1 MEPLAPRGLGS
12 APSGLDPGLR
22 VRRCA
27 PGYRARRHF
36 PPSVARPPVG
46 RAKTC
51 SGREPDMERKK
62 VSSDKIRSIG
72 YDARN
77 QVLEIEFSDGK
88 IVQYAGVPSE
98 VHRRLMA
105 APTIVSYFR
114 DNIEDE
120 YSAKRLR

>member
-1 MEPLAPRGLGS
+1 
-12 APSGLDPGLR
+12 
-22 VRRCA
+22 
-27 PGYRARRHF
+27 
-36 PPSVARPPVG
+36 
-46 RAKTC
+46 
-51 SGREPDMERKK
+51 MERKK